1 MPVSLLRPTLAVLAG
16 LALAGCEL
24 LPPRPISVAETEVV
38 SVTGFDRARADALVA
53 DADAAAAR
61 GDTAGALADYRQA
74 GLAWPESEAA
84 WLGLRTT
91 SDALGDEGEH
101 AAAEFMLRRVRLY
114 DGASL
119 VVQREVNRA
128 LRLYVED
135 GGDADAPQTRV
146 YAQALADYY
155 SARLE
160 AAGLYQP
167 LDPYMNIEDR
177 EWPAVV
183 GTGLAVGV
191 YGGILG
197 ASAANQ

>member
-1 MPVSLLRPTLAVLAG
+1 MPALLLRPALAALAV

-38 SVTGFDRARADALVA
+38 SVTGFDRARAAALVA

-61 GDTAGALADYRQA
+61 GDTAAALAGYREA
-74 GLAWPESEAA
+74 GLAWPESEDA
-84 WLGLRTT
+84 WLGLRTA
-91 SDALGDEGEH
+91 SDALGDEDEH

-128 LRLYVED
+128 LRIYVGE
-135 GGDADAPQTRV
+135 GGEADSPQTRV

-155 SARLE
+155 SARLQ
-160 AAGLYQP
+160 AAGTYQP
-167 LDPYMNIEDR
+167 LDPYLNVEDR
-177 EWPAVV
+177 EWPAVI
-183 GTGLAVGV
+183 GTGLAVGI
-191 YGGILG
+191 YGGVLG
-197 ASAANQ
+197 ASTANQ

>member
-1 MPVSLLRPTLAVLAG
+1 MSVSLLRPTLAVLAG

-91 SDALGDEGEH
+91 SDALGDEGEQLV
-101 AAAEFMLRRVRLY
+101 LRRVFRQNVLLRV
-114 DGASL
+114 DSEDAARPDLGGDIGLRCGIVADQDDRQPRRQPLLRQRRHLGAAA
-119 VVQREVNRA
+119 VQRFRG
-128 LRLYVED
+128 D
-135 GGDADAPQTRV
+135 GFSVDEIHGR
-146 YAQALADYY
+146 
-155 SARLE
+155 S
-160 AAGLYQP
+160 G
-167 LDPYMNIEDR
+167 
-177 EWPAVV
+177 V
-183 GTGLAVGV
+183 GR
-191 YGGILG
+191 ILG
-197 ASAANQ
+197 